1 MIKAITFDLYGTLA
15 GFTPGRY
22 EIQSKAAAK
31 FGLTLTEDNV
41 LKGYSKADEFMSKQ
55 NANRPIRSMDANEKM
70 KFFTEYERLILSEA
84 EPSIGL
90 KISADVWIETQKTSY
105 KLTVFNDVRSVL
117 KTLKKQGFILGVIT
131 NMNTTG
137 SEILNKLKLR
147 GYIDFAIT
155 SLDAKAEKPDQRI
168 FEIAF
173 NKIKCEPQENIH
185 VGDQVL
191 SDIYGAKQIG
201 TNYILIDRYSVNE
214 TFTDGPRITNL
225 FQLPEMINKVY
236 LS

>member
-15 GFTPGRY
+15 RFTPGRY

-41 LKGYSKADEFMSKQ
+41 LKGYFKADEFMSKQ
-55 NANRPIRSMDANEKM
+55 NANHPIRLMDANEKL
-70 KFFTEYERLILSEA
+70 KFFTEYERLILSETD
-84 EPSIGL
+84 PSIGL
-90 KISADVWIETQKTSY
+90 KISADVWIETQKTAY
-105 KLTVFNDVRSVL
+105 KLAVFNDVRPVL
-117 KTLKKQGFILGVIT
+117 KTLKNQGFILAVIT

-137 SEILNKLKLR
+137 SEMLNKLKLS
-147 GYIDFAIT
+147 GDIDFAIT
-155 SLDAKAEKPDQRI
+155 SLEAKAEKPDQRI

-173 NKIKCEPQENIH
+173 NRIKCEPQQNIH

-201 TNYILIDRYSVNE
+201 TNYILIDRYCVNE
-214 TFTDGPRITNL
+214 TFIDGPRITNL
-225 FQLPEMINKVY
+225 FQLPGVINKVY